1 MSADV
6 HVEVSRARGF
16 GVISSKITS
25 SELTRLKR
33 SRFGNKNFLSSFVE
47 YYLKKSQNM
56 KKSICGEACW
66 RRARI
71 ERTMK
76 NKKTGPARFQ
86 LSTGFWRK
94 PKWVL

>member
-56 KKSICGEACW
+56 KKNRYVERRVGGEQGLK
-66 RRARI
+66 
-71 ERTMK
+71 E
-76 NKKTGPARFQ
+76 P
-86 LSTGFWRK
+86 
-94 PKWVL
+94 